1 MCAVPFRVP
10 DLIICK
16 PEKVKRGLPLLR
28 LCIFVIIFWRINLY
42 FVGSLGLELRGSLL
56 FLSVRARLRSRLLVL
71 EVNTFC
77 SRIQRINFAPGLV
90 FA

>member
-1 MCAVPFRVP
+1 MCAVLFRVP

-16 PEKVKRGLPLLR
+16 SEKVKRGLPISR
-28 LCIFVIIFWRINLY
+28 LCIFVIIFWRINSS

-56 FLSVRARLRSRLLVL
+56 FLSVRAHLRSRLVVL